1 VLDWLMSL
9 PVPGQEK
16 MGGERDEGN
25 PGLDSQR
32 IDRNAIAAKELPPAH
47 APSPAGRTDR
57 PILVPVSDAAKLLG
71 LSNSEAY
78 ELVKAGV
85 IPSVRL
91 GERCIRVPVDKLRET
106 MNRMAEQGGPGFYR
120 NP

>member
-1 VLDWLMSL
+1 MVS
-9 PVPGQEK
+9 VPE
-16 MGGERDEGN
+16 
-25 PGLDSQR
+25 
-32 IDRNAIAAKELPPAH
+32 
-47 APSPAGRTDR
+47 
-57 PILVPVSDAAKLLG
+57 AAKLLG
-71 LSNSEAY
+71 IKPWRAY
-78 ELVKAGV
+78 ALVNAGV